1 MEGRGYFESRR
12 KIWWGGIE
20 DDGCRHSPSTREEE
34 GAGERAREGEGER
47 LFHLLEKLKGRGGEV
62 SLKRETQH
70 EGEGVDSGERE
81 CGDLRNTHQVG

>member
-34 GAGERAREGEGER
+34 GAGERAREGER
-47 LFHLLEKLKGRGGEV
+47 LFHLLEKLKGRG
-62 SLKRETQH
+62 
-70 EGEGVDSGERE
+70 ER
-81 CGDLRNTHQVG
+81 